1 MPDIANDL
9 PGLHLLTGSYT
20 DGRTVCIQSFQP
32 SAVIDLDVI
41 AVAAAP
47 AVKAIGNSDHAICG
61 GENRRT
67 LGTGNVG
74 AGVGAYLAGDGV
86 HAVTKLR
93 SNRTRDRQR
102 PLQGACRDA
111 GAVRV
116 HKFSTA
122 LCKTAEQF
130 CPQFLI
136 LWVLQELQ
144 IGVLAGG
151 EMIICRHL
159 VGCFVGQFDYEDS
172 FGDFCGSRVAVLIG
186 SFYCGSLRVGGT
198 IHRIHRPHSFPQFI
212 YLLLCQCRNG
222 CALFIS

>member
-1 MPDIANDL
+1 M
-9 PGLHLLTGSYT
+9 
-20 DGRTVCIQSFQP
+20 V
-32 SAVIDLDVI
+32 DLDVVT
-41 AVAAAP
+41 VAAAP
-47 AVKAIGNSDHAICG
+47 TVKTVGDSDHAICG
-61 GENRRT
+61 GEDWRA
-67 LGTGNVG
+67 LGAGNVG
-74 AGVGAYLAGDGV
+74 AGVGADLAGDGV

-159 VGCFVGQFDYEDS
+159 IGCFVGKTY
-172 FGDFCGSRVAVLIG
+172 
-186 SFYCGSLRVGGT
+186 Y
-198 IHRIHRPHSFPQFI
+198 
-212 YLLLCQCRNG
+212 
-222 CALFIS
+222 

>member
-1 MPDIANDL
+1 M
-9 PGLHLLTGSYT
+9 G
-20 DGRTVCIQSFQP
+20 VQCFQP
-32 SAVIDLDVI
+32 GAVVDLNVV

-47 AVKAIGNSDHAICG
+47 TVKTVGNGDDAVCRSK
-61 GENRRT
+61 NRRT

-136 LWVLQELQ
+136 LRVL
-144 IGVLAGG
+144 
-151 EMIICRHL
+151 
-159 VGCFVGQFDYEDS
+159 
-172 FGDFCGSRVAVLIG
+172 
-186 SFYCGSLRVGGT
+186 
-198 IHRIHRPHSFPQFI
+198 
-212 YLLLCQCRNG
+212 
-222 CALFIS
+222 

>member
-47 AVKAIGNSDHAICG
+47 TVKTVGNSDHAICG
-61 GENRRT
+61 GEDWRA
-67 LGTGNVG
+67 LGAGNVG

-122 LCKTAEQF
+122 LCKTAE
-130 CPQFLI
+130 
-136 LWVLQELQ
+136 
-144 IGVLAGG
+144 
-151 EMIICRHL
+151 
-159 VGCFVGQFDYEDS
+159 
-172 FGDFCGSRVAVLIG
+172 
-186 SFYCGSLRVGGT
+186 
-198 IHRIHRPHSFPQFI
+198 
-212 YLLLCQCRNG
+212 
-222 CALFIS
+222 